1 MRPAAACAAA
11 VTAWALGRRTLTM
24 VALEALLDDPGN
36 DAILIMNVQTAI
48 ASAADIAATVTDVI
62 RGYRQRHRGRAKPVL
77 AAWVGSDQ
85 RISDLLS
92 GAGIPNYPTE
102 DDAVR
107 GFMYMVRH
115 REVVETLAQV
125 PPAMS
130 GEFTPDPPDR
140 HRRNRR
146 KSAMA
151 RSGRDQAAA
160 RGLRDSDGPDLC
172 GR

>member
-1 MRPAAACAAA
+1 M
-11 VTAWALGRRTLTM
+11 
-24 VALEALLDDPGN
+24 
-36 DAILIMNVQTAI
+36 
-48 ASAADIAATVTDVI
+48 
-62 RGYRQRHRGRAKPVL
+62 L

-130 GEFTPDPPDR
+130 GEFTPDIAAARQIVTAAIDDEP
-140 HRRNRR
+140 
-146 KSAMA
+146 AMA

-160 RGLRDSDGPDLC
+160 
-172 GR
+172 